1 MIIKAVDF
9 NADFIARMLL
19 KLDWSVLKTTAES
32 VRVAYTNPRDSCR
45 LVGTATEVNSNH
57 P

>member
-1 MIIKAVDF
+1 MVVKAVDF

-32 VRVAYTNPRDSCR
+32 VHMCAQPHLHLS
-45 LVGTATEVNSNH
+45 LLLAM
-57 P
+57 

>member
-1 MIIKAVDF
+1 MQAKQVVVKAVDF

-32 VRVAYTNPRDSCR
+32 VRMCAQPHLHLS
-45 LVGTATEVNSNH
+45 LLLAT
-57 P
+57 